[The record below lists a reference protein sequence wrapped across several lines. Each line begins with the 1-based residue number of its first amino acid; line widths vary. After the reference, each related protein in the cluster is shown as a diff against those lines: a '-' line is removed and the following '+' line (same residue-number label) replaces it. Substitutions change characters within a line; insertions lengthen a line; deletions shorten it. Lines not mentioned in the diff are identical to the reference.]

1 MNREAMEIREVSP
14 GYALKAAKPAV
25 PEGYKQ
31 TKVGAIPEDWE
42 CEKLEAFLSF
52 ISYGFTNPMPTVE
65 SGIYMVTAAD
75 IGDGRI
81 QLDTARMTSLQ
92 AYKNLLTDKSR
103 PRKNDILLT
112 KDGTLGRL
120 AVVGEETICIN
131 QSVAVIRTNRKADP
145 LFIKFLLEGNS
156 YQKRMIEDAGGSTI
170 KHIYI
175 TIVDKMPIGLPSD
188 VSEQRAI
195 ATALSDVDAL
205 LEELDRLIAKKRD
218 IKQATMQQL
227 LTGQTR
233 LPGFEQ
239 EWETKRIGELLTI
252 CHGRNQH
259 EVEVKDGQFPILAT
273 SGVIGTSKHAL
284 YNRPSVLIGR
294 KGTINKPRYMA
305 TPFWSVDTLFYSVI
319 EEDND
324 AKYLYYQFL
333 MIDWLQYN
341 EASGVPSLSA
351 RTIENIEINCPQ
363 PLEQRAI
370 SSVLSD
376 LDTEIQFLEQSR
388 TKTAAIKQAMM
399 QDLLT
404 GRIRLIETE
413 AVAEAG
419 V

>member
-1 MNREAMEIREVSP
+1 
-14 GYALKAAKPAV
+14 
-25 PEGYKQ
+25 
-31 TKVGAIPEDWE
+31 
-42 CEKLEAFLSF
+42 
-52 ISYGFTNPMPTVE
+52 
-65 SGIYMVTAAD
+65 
-75 IGDGRI
+75 
-81 QLDTARMTSLQ
+81 MTSLQ

>member
-1 MNREAMEIREVSP
+1 
-14 GYALKAAKPAV
+14 
-25 PEGYKQ
+25 
-31 TKVGAIPEDWE
+31 
-42 CEKLEAFLSF
+42 
-52 ISYGFTNPMPTVE
+52 
-65 SGIYMVTAAD
+65 
-75 IGDGRI
+75 
-81 QLDTARMTSLQ
+81 
-92 AYKNLLTDKSR
+92 
-103 PRKNDILLT
+103 
-112 KDGTLGRL
+112 
-120 AVVGEETICIN
+120 
-131 QSVAVIRTNRKADP
+131 
-145 LFIKFLLEGNS
+145 
-156 YQKRMIEDAGGSTI
+156 
-170 KHIYI
+170 
-175 TIVDKMPIGLPSD
+175 
-188 VSEQRAI
+188 
-195 ATALSDVDAL
+195 
-205 LEELDRLIAKKRD
+205 
-218 IKQATMQQL
+218 MQQL